1 MLGFN
6 LEDLLD
12 DRYDIDINDYWS
24 LTEDDKDRITEIV
37 VTNVLVQ
44 LSLAPD
50 YYPRYIELLNDSIK
64 VAGEFEQ
71 YEKAEMLNRMKKRFL
86 EIKSI

>member
-6 LEDLLD
+6 LEDLMD
-12 DRYDIDINDYWS
+12 NRYDIDISDYWS
-24 LTEDDKDRITEIV
+24 LTDGDKDRITEIV

-86 EIKSI
+86 EIKPL

>member
-12 DRYDIDINDYWS
+12 DRYDIDISDYWT

-37 VTNVLVQ
+37 VTNVLFQ
-44 LSLAPD
+44 LLSAPD
-50 YYPRYIELLNDSIK
+50 YYPRYMELLDNSIK

-86 EIKSI
+86 QIKP

>member
-6 LEDLLD
+6 IEDLLD
-12 DRYDIDINDYWS
+12 DRYDIDISDYWS
-24 LTEDDKDRITEIV
+24 LTDEDKDRITEIV

-44 LSLAPD
+44 LSLAPN

-64 VAGEFEQ
+64 VAGEFEN

-86 EIKSI
+86 EIKPL

>member
-12 DRYDIDINDYWS
+12 DRYDIDISDYWV
-24 LTEDDKDRITEIV
+24 LTEEDKDRITEIV

-44 LSLAPD
+44 LSLAPK
-50 YYPRYIELLNDSIK
+50 YYPRYMELLDNSIK

-86 EIKSI
+86 EIKPL

>member
-6 LEDLLD
+6 LEDLMD
-12 DRYDIDINDYWS
+12 DRYDIDISDYWS
-24 LTEDDKDRITEIV
+24 LTDEDKDRITEIV

-44 LSLAPD
+44 LSLAPN

-64 VAGEFEQ
+64 VAGEFEN

-86 EIKSI
+86 EIKPL

>member
-12 DRYDIDINDYWS
+12 DRYDIDINNYWT
-24 LTEDDKDRITEIV
+24 LTEDDKDRITDIV

-44 LSLAPD
+44 LSLTPN

-86 EIKSI
+86 EIKPL

>member
-12 DRYDIDINDYWS
+12 DRYDIDISDYWS
-24 LTEDDKDRITEIV
+24 LTDGDKDRITEIV

-44 LSLAPD
+44 LSLAPN
-50 YYPRYIELLNDSIK
+50 YYPRYMELLDNSIK

-86 EIKSI
+86 EIKPL

>member
-12 DRYDIDINDYWS
+12 DRYDIDLNEYWG
-24 LTEDDKDRITEIV
+24 LPEEDKDRITDIV

-50 YYPRYIELLNDSIK
+50 YYPRYI
-64 VAGEFEQ
+64 
-71 YEKAEMLNRMKKRFL
+71 
-86 EIKSI
+86 